1 MTPPPHHD
9 RAACLTDPELLRSFE
24 TTVLPHLDAAY
35 NLARW
40 LARSHDDAEDVVQE
54 ACLRAFRYYR
64 GFQGEN
70 ARTWLLTIVRHTC
83 FTWLRNK
90 RGRQEVPL
98 LEDDQHADEV
108 EGVAAGS
115 GGDDPETIAIQ
126 SADRAL
132 LNRLI
137 GELPLPFREVLVLR
151 ELEDLSYK
159 EIAEVTAVPI
169 GTVMSRLS
177 RARRLLQRACAAHAT
192 RGI

>member
-1 MTPPPHHD
+1 M
-9 RAACLTDPELLRSFE
+9 
-24 TTVLPHLDAAY
+24 
-35 NLARW
+35 
-40 LARSHDDAEDVVQE
+40 VQE

-98 LEDDQHADEV
+98 LDDQHADEE
-108 EGVAAGS
+108 EGLAAGS

-137 GELPLPFREVLVLR
+137 GGLPLPFREVLVLR

-192 RGI
+192 RGG